1 MQTCAERCSATYEFL
16 ELVSLLLSVVLRVA
30 ILAFTVHQITWVA
43 CVFCFVNISLVNVS
57 SRSSWGG

>member
-30 ILAFTVHQITWVA
+30 ILAFTVHQNTWVRMR
-43 CVFCFVNISLVNVS
+43 FFFLVNFSVINVWSKS
-57 SRSSWGG
+57 S